1 MFTGLVESMGSIA
14 AKEPREG
21 GIRLR
26 IDAGSLA
33 GETAVGDSVAVD
45 GCCLTVVER
54 EGRRLAFD
62 VIPESLRRTT
72 LGRRGEGDRV
82 NLELPLRANDRL
94 GGHFVQGHVDAV
106 AEVVGL
112 AEQGDDV
119 ILSFALPPALAG
131 QVVEKGSVALD
142 GVSMTVAGLDARTFS
157 VAIIPHTRAVT
168 TLGLRQPGDAVNVE
182 GDILAKYVAALVRP
196 E

>member
-26 IDAGSLA
+26 IEAGSLA
-33 GETAVGDSVAVD
+33 EETAVGDSVAVD

-54 EGRRLAFD
+54 EGSRLAFD

-72 LGRRGEGDRV
+72 LGRRGAGDRV

-112 AEQGDDV
+112 VEQGDDV

-142 GVSMTVAGLDARTFS
+142 GVSMTVAGLDGGTFS

-168 TLGLRQPGDAVNVE
+168 TLGLRRPGDAVNVE

>member
-14 AKEPREG
+14 GLEPREG

-26 IDAGSLA
+26 IEAGALA
-33 GETAVGDSVAVD
+33 AETAVGDSVAVD

-54 EGRRLAFD
+54 EGSRLAFD

-72 LGRRGEGDRV
+72 LGRRGEGDEV
-82 NLELPLRANDRL
+82 NLELPLRAADRL

-112 AEQGDDV
+112 VEQGDDV
-119 ILSFALPPALAG
+119 ILTFALPPALAG

-142 GVSMTVAGLDARTFS
+142 GVSMTVAGLDEGTFS

-168 TLGLRQPGDAVNVE
+168 TLGRRRPGDAVNVE